1 MMAAAFGRGRRFLV
15 PEVIQT
21 SSMDCGPAAL
31 SALLEGWRVPVS
43 YGRLREACQT
53 DTDGTS
59 IDRLEELA
67 RQLGLD
73 AEQVMMPV
81 DHLFMGA
88 SDDQPGIVIV
98 RLPMGALHFVV
109 YWRTHGDV
117 AQIMDPARGRQLRPV
132 STLIDDLFVHTQA
145 VPVPQLLEW
154 LSTDGF
160 RRPLRLRMA
169 ELNVTP
175 AQIEDLLR
183 RVDAQG
189 GWRPVARLD
198 AAIRLTKAMMQ
209 AGAVR
214 RGHESHN
221 LIHALMADDHAD
233 VEIPDT
239 YWSMQRAPD
248 QTAATDSEEELVMLR
263 GTVAVLTYGRLRE
276 TAQQRSQRM
285 AAIPTDLRHALNE
298 PRPRPFATLFSQ
310 LPRPDRAVLVL
321 VALGVMAGSALQ
333 LGLDVLFRGTL
344 HLTWYMRTPLHRLA
358 GFALALF
365 CVFCVCGITLSLL
378 LNTTRLGRHIEVRL
392 RATLLEK
399 LPKLNE
405 RYFHS
410 RPVSDM
416 AERAHSLLRVRQF
429 LSIGQ
434 EALRMLTTTAL
445 MTLALLYLL
454 PGERGLIAALFALMM
469 SLPFLLQPWL
479 VELDLRV
486 RTYAG
491 TLSRVFLDTLVG
503 LVPIRTHSGER
514 AMASQFEEYLA
525 DWARVRLRWLR
536 AQVSAQGLQLTLG
549 YGLLLWL
556 VARYLGQGGSAAGLL
571 LLVYWAMALPAA
583 GMDFAALVQQYPD
596 VRSVTLRLL
605 EPLGAPTESEQPT
618 DVPKPRGE
626 GPADLILLGVTVVM
640 AGRRVLQDLTLDL
653 PAGLHVA
660 IVGTSGAGKSTLI
673 STLLGMHRI
682 SEGQV
687 LLDGDAVSQADLVR
701 LRPQVAWVD
710 PDVSLWNRSLFDNLH
725 NGHPDAG
732 AAAISRAVSLADL
745 SGVMARLPQGMA
757 TQLGEG
763 GRLLSGGE
771 GQRTR
776 IGRAL
781 LQPPPRLV
789 LLDEPLRG
797 LERAQRLDL
806 LQRLRR
812 HFAGTT
818 LLYVSHDIS
827 STLSFAKVAVVE
839 EGRVVEAGPPAVLKA
854 KRGSRYAAMLREEET
869 LRRDLWAGGEW
880 QYLEV
885 REGQV
890 VAGQPPSSKE
900 EEPVAGAGSGGAGG

>member
-1 MMAAAFGRGRRFLV
+1 M
-15 PEVIQT
+15 
-21 SSMDCGPAAL
+21 
-31 SALLEGWRVPVS
+31 PVS

-59 IDRLEELA
+59 IDRVEELA

-81 DHLFMGA
+81 DHLFLAGG
-88 SDDQPGIVIV
+88 DDQPGIVIV

-109 YWRTHGDV
+109 YWRTHGEV
-117 AQIMDPARGRQLRPV
+117 VQVMDPARGRQLRPV
-132 STLIDDLFVHTQA
+132 SQLIDDLLIHTQA
-145 VPVPQLLEW
+145 VPVPQLQEW
-154 LSTDGF
+154 LTSDGF
-160 RRPLRLRMA
+160 RRPLRLRLS
-169 ELNVTP
+169 ELKVSR
-175 AQIEDLLR
+175 AQADDLLHT
-183 RVDAQG
+183 VDEKG
-189 GWRPVARLD
+189 GWRPMARLD
-198 AAIRLTKAMMQ
+198 AAIRLTKAMMS
-209 AGAVR
+209 AGAVHTGR
-214 RGHESHN
+214 ESHN
-221 LIHALMADDHAD
+221 LIRALISEANAD
-233 VEIPDT
+233 VEIPES

-248 QTAATDSEEELVMLR
+248 QTADEESEDELVNLR

-276 TAQQRSQRM
+276 NDKERLARL
-285 AAIPTDLRHALNE
+285 AAIPTDLRAALHE
-298 PRPRPFATLFSQ
+298 SPPRPFSTLIAQ
-310 LPRPDRAVLVL
+310 LPRRDRAVLGL
-321 VALGVMAGSALQ
+321 VAVAVVVGSALQ
-333 LGLDVLFRGTL
+333 IGLDVLFRGTL
-344 HLTWYMRTPLHRLA
+344 HLTWYMRTPLHRMA
-358 GFALALF
+358 GFSLALL
-365 CVFCVCGITLSLL
+365 CVFCVCGIALLLL

-429 LSIGQ
+429 LSLGQ
-434 EALRMLTTTAL
+434 ETLRVLTSTGLT
-445 MTLALLYLL
+445 TLALLYLL
-454 PGERGLIAALFALMM
+454 PGERGLIALLFTLMM

-491 TLSRVFLDTLVG
+491 TLSRVFLDSLVG

-536 AQVSAQGLQLTLG
+536 AQISAQGLQLLFG
-549 YGLLLWL
+549 YALLLWL
-556 VARYLGQGGSAAGLL
+556 VARYLGQGGGAAGLL
-571 LLVYWAMALPAA
+571 LLVYWAMSLPAA
-583 GMDFAALVQQYPD
+583 GMDFAGIVQQYPD

-605 EPLGAPTESEQPT
+605 EPLGAPTDEDQVTATPT
-618 DVPKPRGE
+618 NEPQ
-626 GPADLILLGVTVVM
+626 GPADIILLGVTVVI
-640 AGRRVLQDLTLDL
+640 AGRPVLQNLTLDL

-660 IVGTSGAGKSTLI
+660 VVGTSGAGKSTLI
-673 STLLGMHRI
+673 STLLGMHRV

-687 LLDGDAVSQADLVR
+687 LLDATPVTQADLVA
-701 LRPQVAWVD
+701 LRPRVAWVD

-732 AAAISRAVSLADL
+732 AAAISRAVGLADL
-745 SGVMARLPQGMA
+745 SQVMARLPQGMA
-757 TQLGEG
+757 TRLGEG

-776 IGRAL
+776 IGRTL

-797 LERAQRLDL
+797 LERAQRMEL
-806 LQRLRR
+806 LQRLRT

-827 STLSFAKVAVVE
+827 STLSFPKVVVVE
-839 EGRVVEAGPPAVLKA
+839 DGSVVEAGPPTVIKA
-854 KRGSRYAAMLREEET
+854 KRGSRYAAMLREEEL
-869 LRRDLWAGGEW
+869 LRRDLWAGGDW

-885 REGQV
+885 RDGRVVPGQ
-890 VAGQPPSSKE
+890 APKRDQD
-900 EEPVAGAGSGGAGG
+900 GGENDSENAEASTRENAGGSS

>member
-1 MMAAAFGRGRRFLV
+1 M
-15 PEVIQT
+15 
-21 SSMDCGPAAL
+21 
-31 SALLEGWRVPVS
+31 PVS

-59 IDRLEELA
+59 IDRVEELA

-81 DHLFMGA
+81 DHLFLEGG
-88 SDDQPGIVIV
+88 DDQPGIVIV
-98 RLPMGALHFVV
+98 RLPMGGLHFLV

-117 AQIMDPARGRQLRPV
+117 VQIMDPARGRQLRPV
-132 STLIDDLFVHTQA
+132 SQLLNDLFIHTQA

-154 LSTDGF
+154 LTSDGF

-169 ELNVTP
+169 ELKLSR
-175 AQIEDLLR
+175 AQADELLHT
-183 RVDAQG
+183 VGKKG
-189 GWRPVARLD
+189 GWRPLARLD
-198 AAIRLTKAMMQ
+198 AAIRLAKAMMQ

-214 RGHESHN
+214 RGRESHN
-221 LIHALMADDHAD
+221 LIRALISEAHAD
-233 VEIPDT
+233 VEIPEA

-248 QTAATDSEEELVMLR
+248 QTASPDSEDELVNLR

-276 TAQQRSQRM
+276 DEKQRSARL
-285 AAIPTDLRHALNE
+285 AAIPTDLRAALHE
-298 PRPRPFATLFSQ
+298 PAPRPFATLIAQ
-310 LPRPDRAVLVL
+310 LPPRDRAILL
-321 VALGVMAGSALQ
+321 VAALAVMLGSALQ
-333 LGLDVLFRGTL
+333 LGLDVVFRGTL
-344 HLTWYMRTPLHRLA
+344 HLTWYMRTPLHRIA
-358 GFALALF
+358 GFSIALL
-365 CVFCVCGITLSLL
+365 CVFCVCGIALLLL

-429 LSIGQ
+429 LSLGQ
-434 EALRMLTTTAL
+434 ETLRVLSTTGLT
-445 MTLALLYLL
+445 TLALLYLL

-514 AMASQFEEYLA
+514 AMANQFEEYLA

-536 AQVSAQGLQLTLG
+536 TQISAQGLQLLLG
-549 YGLLLWL
+549 YGLLIWL
-556 VARYLGQGGSAAGLL
+556 VARYISQGGGAAGLL
-571 LLVYWAMALPAA
+571 LIVYWAMSLPTA
-583 GMDFAALVQQYPD
+583 GMELAGIIQQYPD

-605 EPLGAPTESEQPT
+605 EPLGAPAEEALPSEAAPGAAT
-618 DVPKPRGE
+618 DTSEPQ
-626 GPADLILLGVTVVM
+626 GPADIILLGATVVM
-640 AGRRVLQDLTLDL
+640 AGRPVLQSLTLDL

-660 IVGTSGAGKSTLI
+660 VVGTSGAGKSTLI
-673 STLLGMHRI
+673 STLLGMHRV

-687 LLDGDAVSQADLVR
+687 LLDGVPVTQADLVR
-701 LRPQVAWVD
+701 LRPRVAWVD

-725 NGHPDAG
+725 SGHPDAG

-745 SGVMARLPQGMA
+745 SQVMARLPQGMA
-757 TQLGEG
+757 TRLGEG

-776 IGRAL
+776 IGRAV

-797 LERAQRLDL
+797 LERAQRMEL
-806 LQRLRR
+806 LGRLRS

-827 STLSFAKVAVVE
+827 STLSFPKVVVVE
-839 EGRVVEAGPPAVLKA
+839 DGQVVEAAPPSVLKA
-854 KRGSRYAAMLREEET
+854 KPDSRYAAMLREEQL
-869 LRRDLWAGGEW
+869 LRRDLWASSDW

-885 REGQV
+885 RDGQIV
-890 VAGQPPSSKE
+890 PGQAPKSDQDTQE
-900 EEPVAGAGSGGAGG
+900 HADAEVGQGAGEAPGRSA